1 MYPVL
6 EHSTR
11 YLSDEDLAAM
21 LTYLMDGA
29 GAPAPAPS
37 SAGSLPGHPGGTLY
51 LGLCAGCHGTD
62 GEGLPHGSVPMD
74 TNTTAMLEDPRNL
87 VRIIAEGIPARR
99 LAHGERMQE
108 MPGFADRMTT
118 AEVAALT
125 NYLRERWG
133 RQPGDVPDATVAWIM
148 RNSTPTVP

>member
-1 MYPVL
+1 MTFNMYPVL
-6 EHSTR
+6 EHSSQ
-11 YLSDEDLAAM
+11 YLPDEDLAAV
-21 LTYLMDGA
+21 TAYLMGGA
-29 GAPAPAPS
+29 GAPGPIPAS
-37 SAGSLPGHPGGTLY
+37 SGRLDGHPGAALDV
-51 LGLCAGCHGTD
+51 GLCAGCHGTN

-74 TNTTAMLEDPRNL
+74 TNTTAMLGDPRNL

-118 AEVAALT
+118 AEMAALA

-133 RQPGDVPDATVAWIM
+133 RQPGDVLESSVTRILNDGA
-148 RNSTPTVP
+148 